1 MCKNCPRPQ
10 PSKPPIK
17 TLILAILLISIAV
30 HFPQIPAME
39 NQEYQQDEEIMLRIS
54 ITNNTPYDMYVE
66 NVIVNFDKE
75 EFQRKLRQAFD
86 RYYHQRKRRT
96 KGQ

>member
-10 PSKPPIK
+10 PSKPPVK

-30 HFPQIPAME
+30 HFPQSPAME
-39 NQEYQQDEEIMLRIS
+39 NHQEYQQDEQILIRVS
-54 ITNNTPYDMYVE
+54 ITNNTPYDMYIE
-66 NVIVNFDKE
+66 NADSDKE
-75 EFQRKLRQAFD
+75 EFKRLLLQALD